1 MGDLLADAIALGA
14 TPQPRAAHPKGWE
27 PGYEQSG
34 NTATGSAV
42 FDDAAD
48 PDSLAI
54 IAGFGLDPDL
64 WAIVGNV
71 NCRRWQTYD
80 ERWLRY
86 YKCDLVRRVPADDR
100 ADVQAL
106 CKLASSRKAR
116 RPTARPD
123 TGWASFAA
131 LNDWQIGKGEGGGTT
146 RTVDFLLERLARLD
160 DMWRRDK
167 PATIFLGNEGDLSEA
182 VTGHYASQAFT
193 VDLDQREQDRVVRRL
208 LFQFVETAARRA
220 PKVVLSGVACNHGE
234 NRGPAGKAQ
243 TRPSDNRS
251 LTYVENIAEMCAQNP
266 DAFGHVEFLYA
277 PDTILV
283 ADMAGISTV
292 HTHGHIFDR
301 GGGAP
306 MTKSQAWWNGQI
318 TGMRP
323 AAAAT
328 VMVTAHRHHFQMSE
342 ETGRTVF
349 MAPACDGGSQWFTD
363 ATGKSSPRG
372 LLTFKLGTGIGNPLD
387 DQRCWDDLRIL

>member
-1 MGDLLADAIALGA
+1 MSDLRSEALGHNA
-14 TPQPRAAHPKGWE
+14 PRATHPKGWE
-27 PGYEQSG
+27 PGYEKAG

-42 FDDAAD
+42 FADDED

-54 IAGFGLDPDL
+54 IAGFGLDPAE

-86 YKCDLVRRVPADDR
+86 YKCDLTRRTTAEDR
-100 ADVQAL
+100 ADITAL
-106 CKLASSRKAR
+106 CKLASSRKGKPAPAR
-116 RPTARPD
+116 TD
-123 TGWASFAA
+123 TGWVSFAA
-131 LNDWQIGKGEGGGTT
+131 LNDWQVGKSDSGSGTEQ
-146 RTVDFLLERLARLD
+146 TVDYLLERLAMLD
-160 DMWRRDK
+160 EMWKRDK
-167 PATIFLGNEGDLSEA
+167 PSCIFLGNEGDLSEG

-220 PKVVLSGVACNHGE
+220 PKVVLTGVACNHGE

-372 LLTFKLGTGIGNPLD
+372 LLTFKLGTGIGDPLD

>member
-1 MGDLLADAIALGA
+1 MGDLLADALSYGA
-14 TPQPRAAHPKGWE
+14 SPSARAAHPKGWE

-42 FDDAAD
+42 FPDGDD

-54 IAGFGLDPDL
+54 IAGFGLNPDD

-86 YKCDLVRRVPADDR
+86 YKCDLVRRTPATDR
-100 ADVQAL
+100 ADVDAL
-106 CKLASSRKAR
+106 CKLAASRKPR
-116 RPTARPD
+116 RPHQRSD
-123 TGWASFAA
+123 MGWASFAA

-160 DMWRRDK
+160 DMWKRDK
-167 PATIFLGNEGDLSEA
+167 PSCIFLGNEGDLSEA

-220 PKVVLSGVACNHGE
+220 PKVVVSGVACNHGE

-251 LTYVENIAEMCAQNP
+251 LTYVENVAEMCAMNP

-277 PDTILV
+277 PDTVLV
-283 ADMAGISTV
+283 CDIAGISTV
-292 HTHGHIFDR
+292 HTHGHIF
-301 GGGAP
+301 GSGQP
-306 MTKSQAWWNGQI
+306 MTSTVKWWTGQVM
-318 TGMRP
+318 GLRP

-328 VMVTAHRHHFQMSE
+328 VLVTAHRHHAQVSE
-342 ETGRTVF
+342 ELGRTVF

-372 LLTFKLGTGIGNPLD
+372 LLTFKIGAGIGDPLEGE
-387 DQRCWDDLRIL
+387 RCWDDLRIL